1 VTPLA
6 GLILARLATGALGD
20 LPASWPSLSAG
31 GLLAIGVLLIVTGGL
46 IPGRTHRREIRA
58 LELQVEA
65 ERRRADRWEEAA
77 LRALGQSEQ
86 LMSGVELTRRVVSAM
101 PAGLGLPLPKPD
113 ERLPDRPEGSS

>member
-1 VTPLA
+1 MIPAA
-6 GLILARLATGALGD
+6 GLNLARLTGALLAD

-65 ERRRADRWEEAA
+65 ERRRADRWEEAT
-77 LRALGQSEQ
+77 LKALGQSEQ
-86 LMSGVELTRRVVSAM
+86 LMSGVQLTRRVVDAM
-101 PAGLGLPLPKPD
+101 PAALGMPLPKPG
-113 ERLPDRPEGSS
+113 EQLPRREDAS